1 MKVMNLAVSESCHYH
16 VAAAHL
22 HDLKY
27 DLASDLTFWL
37 NAADFM
43 WDLGVK
49 NGFMMTLKYT
59 SYTSLKNSLIVS
71 TFLPS
76 CRSSNLI

>member
-1 MKVMNLAVSESCHYH
+1 MKVMDYKSCHYY

-71 TFLPS
+71 SFLPS
-76 CRSSNLI
+76 CSSRNLI